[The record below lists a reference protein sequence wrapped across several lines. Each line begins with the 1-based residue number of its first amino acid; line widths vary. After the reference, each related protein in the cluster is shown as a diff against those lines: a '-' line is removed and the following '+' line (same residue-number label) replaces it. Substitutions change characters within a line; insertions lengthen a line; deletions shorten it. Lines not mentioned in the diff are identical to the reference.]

1 MRKKLS
7 KLEKMY
13 EMSLMKKNK
22 QSRIR
27 DFL

>member
-7 KLEKMY
+7 KIEKMY

-22 QSRIR
+22 QFRIR